1 MKAPVV
7 GLGEISSEFVNETSS
22 GTFAQASTTT
32 LAETDALSQPFSVF
46 TAELQLNEAEK
57 TLLAESS
64 EAVKSVM
71 NVLDDMNA
79 NA

>member
-1 MKAPVV
+1 MKDIYLGVPVV
-7 GLGEISSEFVNETSS
+7 LGKNGIEKII
-22 GTFAQASTTT
+22 
-32 LAETDALSQPFSVF
+32 
-46 TAELQLNEAEK
+46 ELQLNEAEK

-71 NVLDDMNA
+71 NVLDNMNA